1 MTRHPG
7 VPAASGP
14 NQSTVPVAAAPI
26 TPPAPA
32 ASPVFVTPS
41 TPVAPPAAISPA
53 ASVANGRNPY
63 PRYPGYT
70 PRRDAGLAAY
80 ETVLA
85 RAGFAPVAGI
95 DEAGRGA
102 SAGPLVVAAVVL
114 DPGRIK
120 RIRGLADSK
129 LLTPAAREDAYVEVL
144 RWALD
149 WHVVVI
155 DVNQIDATGLHVC
168 NVAGM
173 RRAFAGLRCQPGYV
187 LTDGFPVRG
196 LGVPALAVWKGD
208 RVTASVAA
216 ASVVAKVARDRMMRD
231 LHERYPQYGFDRHKG
246 YNTDEHERALAE
258 HGPCPAHRYSFVN
271 VRAAALPADAAAPRD
286 PMEPVDA
293 MDLMTDLDPGD
304 ALDLEDRA
312 VGSAARLAGAFAGH
326 ERRMDS

>member
-7 VPAASGP
+7 ASAVGGP
-14 NQSTVPVAAAPI
+14 DPSSPSTV
-26 TPPAPA
+26 PAPA
-32 ASPVFVTPS
+32 A
-41 TPVAPPAAISPA
+41 PVAPPIPA
-53 ASVANGRNPY
+53 APSASAVRSWNLY

-114 DPGRIK
+114 DPARIK

-155 DVNQIDATGLHVC
+155 DVDQIDATGLHVC

-187 LTDGFPVRG
+187 RQPPEPMPGLIRHDAGFESTGPRG
-196 LGVPALAVWKGD
+196 SG
-208 RVTASVAA
+208 RCR
-216 ASVVAKVARDRMMRD
+216 ARD
-231 LHERYPQYGFDRHKG
+231 G
-246 YNTDEHERALAE
+246 
-258 HGPCPAHRYSFVN
+258 
-271 VRAAALPADAAAPRD
+271 
-286 PMEPVDA
+286 
-293 MDLMTDLDPGD
+293 
-304 ALDLEDRA
+304 A
-312 VGSAARLAGAFAGH
+312 VGLTRTRCPLG
-326 ERRMDS
+326 RP

>member
-7 VPAASGP
+7 ASAASGP
-14 NQSTVPVAAAPI
+14 GPSTVPASAP
-26 TPPAPA
+26 
-32 ASPVFVTPS
+32 
-41 TPVAPPAAISPA
+41 PVAPPIPA
-53 ASVANGRNPY
+53 APSASAVRSWNLY

-102 SAGPLVVAAVVL
+102 CAGPLVVAAVVL
-114 DPGRIK
+114 DPGCIR

-129 LLTPAAREDAYVEVL
+129 LLTPAAREDAYAEVL

-155 DVNQIDATGLHVC
+155 DVDQIDATGLHVC

-246 YNTDEHERALAE
+246 YNTDEHERALVE

-271 VRAAALPADAAAPRD
+271 VRAVALPSDAAAPTD

-293 MDLMTDLDPGD
+293 MELMTDLDPAD

-312 VGSAARLAGAFAGH
+312 VGSAARLASAFAGH